1 MSALCERAN
10 IFRHNC
16 WRIYSLQSISFVW
29 VILFL
34 WGWGGAE
41 GGGYRPINQ
50 PSAFSLSKHVAISA
64 SKDPLSV
71 DLLKEF
77 SWLIKIIIRFYI
89 YASYK

>member
-1 MSALCERAN
+1 MAHIQSPVHF
-10 IFRHNC
+10 FRVG
-16 WRIYSLQSISFVW
+16 YTVSLG
-29 VILFL
+29 L
-34 WGWGGAE
+34 GGAE